1 MNKKAKVKLKETIL
15 KEIEKLKEDIATY
28 KDITKPIAPDNAIG
42 RLTRMDAIGRKHI
55 NEAAMRNAENSLAK
69 LELGLSK
76 IDNPDFG
83 LCKKCEKPIP
93 QERLMILPGSTLCV
107 SCMGKR

>member
-55 NEAAMRNAENSLAK
+55 KTFNLKLSVEIVKNNSF
-69 LELGLSK
+69 
-76 IDNPDFG
+76 IFYPY
-83 LCKKCEKPIP
+83 
-93 QERLMILPGSTLCV
+93 MIHKV
-107 SCMGKR
+107 